1 MPDAIPLIQ
10 IGYKYIINF
19 SFIQPKR
26 TLSSKKQ
33 TEGLT
38 FMATDTTHTY
48 PERRFPLFGL
58 PRLVP
63 GLALTGAL
71 TALAVW
77 AGDIPWVAELGL
89 GALTLAILFGILV
102 GNTLYPRWQTVCHG
116 GVQLAKQRLL
126 RLGIILYGFRLTFQQ
141 IADVGASG
149 IIIDALTL
157 TTTFLLACWLGKKV
171 FGIDSQTAMLIGAG
185 SSICGAAAV
194 MATEPV
200 LKADSSKVA
209 VAVSTVVVFGT
220 LAIFAYPWLYQLNE
234 HFQWLPFS
242 QETFGIYAGSTI
254 HEVAQVVAAGHAI
267 GPDAENAAVIA
278 KMIRVMMLAP
288 FLLLLSGYISRG
300 SAGKA
305 EKSAIT
311 IPWFAVLF
319 IAVAGLNSF
328 NLLPATL
335 VHHLITA
342 DTWMLAM
349 AMAALGLTTHI
360 SAVRQAGMKPILL
373 ATLLFV
379 WLLVGGG
386 AINQL
391 VQHWL

>member
-1 MPDAIPLIQ
+1 
-10 IGYKYIINF
+10 
-19 SFIQPKR
+19 
-26 TLSSKKQ
+26 
-33 TEGLT
+33 
-38 FMATDTTHTY
+38 MASDTVHTY
-48 PERRFPLFGL
+48 PEQRFPLLGL
-58 PRLVP
+58 PRLIP
-63 GLALTGAL
+63 GLLLTGAL
-71 TALAVW
+71 TALAIW
-77 AGDIPWVAELGL
+77 ASSIPWVAGLGL

-102 GNTLYPRWQTVCHG
+102 GNTLYPWLQPRCHT

-157 TTTFLLACWLGKKV
+157 TSTFLLACWLGKKV
-171 FGIDSQTAMLIGAG
+171 FGLDSQTTMLIGAG

-220 LAIFAYPWLYQLNE
+220 LAIFAYPWLYHLNE
-234 HFQWLPFS
+234 HFQWMPFT
-242 QETFGIYAGSTI
+242 QETFGIYTGSTI

-300 SAGKA
+300 AAGNKS

-328 NLLPATL
+328 NLLPAAL
-335 VHHLITA
+335 VQHLITA

-373 ATLLFV
+373 ATLLFI
-379 WLLVGGG
+379 WLVIGGG

-391 VQHWL
+391 VQTLL

>member
-1 MPDAIPLIQ
+1 MA
-10 IGYKYIINF
+10 
-19 SFIQPKR
+19 SHSTQP
-26 TLSSKKQ
+26 
-33 TEGLT
+33 
-38 FMATDTTHTY
+38 Y
-48 PERRFPLFGL
+48 PEQRFPLFGL
-58 PRLVP
+58 PRLIP
-63 GLALTGAL
+63 GLLLAGAL
-71 TALAVW
+71 TAFSVW
-77 AGDIPWVAELGL
+77 AGDVPWVAGLGL
-89 GALTLAILFGILV
+89 GALTLAILCGILV
-102 GNTLYPRWQTVCHG
+102 GNTLYPWLQPSCHT

-157 TTTFLLACWLGKKV
+157 SSTFLLACWLGKKV
-171 FGIDSQTAMLIGAG
+171 FGLDSQTTMLIGAG

-234 HFQWLPFS
+234 HFQWLPLT

-267 GPDAENAAVIA
+267 GPDAENAAVIS

-288 FLLLLSGYISRG
+288 FLLLLSGYISRR
-300 SAGKA
+300 AGNSSKS

-328 NLLPATL
+328 NLIPATL
-335 VHHLITA
+335 VQHLITI

-360 SAVRQAGMKPILL
+360 SAVRQAGVKPILL

-379 WLLVGGG
+379 WLIIGGG
-386 AINQL
+386 AINLL
-391 VQHWL
+391 VQHLI

>member
-1 MPDAIPLIQ
+1 
-10 IGYKYIINF
+10 
-19 SFIQPKR
+19 
-26 TLSSKKQ
+26 
-33 TEGLT
+33 
-38 FMATDTTHTY
+38 MASDTVHTY
-48 PERRFPLFGL
+48 PERRFPLLGL
-58 PRLVP
+58 PRLIP
-63 GLALTGAL
+63 GLLLTSAL
-71 TALAVW
+71 TALAIW
-77 AGDIPWVAELGL
+77 ASSIPWIAGLGL

-102 GNTLYPRWQTVCHG
+102 GNTLYPWLQPQCHT

-141 IADVGASG
+141 IANVGASG

-157 TTTFLLACWLGKKV
+157 TSTFLLACWLGKRV
-171 FGIDSQTAMLIGAG
+171 FGLDKQTTMLIGAG

-234 HFQWLPFS
+234 HFQWMPFT
-242 QETFGIYAGSTI
+242 QETFGIYTGSTI

-300 SAGKA
+300 AAGSKT

-328 NLLPATL
+328 NLLPAPL
-335 VHHLITA
+335 VQHLITA

-360 SAVRQAGMKPILL
+360 SAVRQAGVKPILL
-373 ATLLFV
+373 AMLLFI
-379 WLLVGGG
+379 WLVIGGA

-391 VQHWL
+391 VQALL

>member
-1 MPDAIPLIQ
+1 MP
-10 IGYKYIINF
+10 
-19 SFIQPKR
+19 
-26 TLSSKKQ
+26 
-33 TEGLT
+33 
-38 FMATDTTHTY
+38 
-48 PERRFPLFGL
+48 
-58 PRLVP
+58 
-63 GLALTGAL
+63 
-71 TALAVW
+71 
-77 AGDIPWVAELGL
+77 
-89 GALTLAILFGILV
+89 
-102 GNTLYPRWQTVCHG
+102 
-116 GVQLAKQRLL
+116 
-126 RLGIILYGFRLTFQQ
+126 
-141 IADVGASG
+141 
-149 IIIDALTL
+149 LTL

-278 KMIRVMMLAP
+278 KMIRVMMLAL

-300 SAGKA
+300 GAGKA

-319 IAVAGLNSF
+319 IAPSPG
-328 NLLPATL
+328 
-335 VHHLITA
+335 
-342 DTWMLAM
+342 
-349 AMAALGLTTHI
+349 
-360 SAVRQAGMKPILL
+360 
-373 ATLLFV
+373 
-379 WLLVGGG
+379 
-386 AINQL
+386 
-391 VQHWL
+391 

>member
-1 MPDAIPLIQ
+1 
-10 IGYKYIINF
+10 
-19 SFIQPKR
+19 
-26 TLSSKKQ
+26 
-33 TEGLT
+33 
-38 FMATDTTHTY
+38 MATNTTHNFPT
-48 PERRFPLFGL
+48 RQFPLFGI
-58 PRLVP
+58 PHLVP
-63 GLALTGAL
+63 GLLLTGAI

-77 AGDIPWVAELGL
+77 VGDIPWVAGLGL
-89 GALTLAILFGILV
+89 GALTLAILLGIVV
-102 GNTLYPRWQTVCHG
+102 GNTLYPWLQPSCHG
-116 GVQLAKQRLL
+116 GVQFAKQRLL

-141 IADVGASG
+141 IADVGTTG

-157 TTTFLLACWLGKKV
+157 TTTFLLACWLGKRV
-171 FGIDSQTAMLIGAG
+171 FGLDSHTTMLIGAG

-200 LKADSSKVA
+200 LKADANKVA

-220 LAIFAYPWLYQLNE
+220 LAIFAYPWLYHLNE
-234 HFQWLPFS
+234 QFQWLPFN
-242 QETFGIYAGSTI
+242 QETFGIFTGSTI

-267 GPDAENAAVIA
+267 GPDAENAAVIS

-288 FLLLLSGYISRG
+288 FLVVLSGFISRSRSTENTG
-300 SAGKA
+300 EKA

-328 NLLPATL
+328 DLIPATL
-335 VHHLITA
+335 VKHLVTA

-360 SAVRQAGMKPILL
+360 SAVRQAGIKPILL
-373 ATLLFV
+373 ATLLFI
-379 WLLVGGG
+379 WLIVGGTV
-386 AINQL
+386 INLL
-391 VQHWL
+391 VQHFL

>member
-1 MPDAIPLIQ
+1 M
-10 IGYKYIINF
+10 
-19 SFIQPKR
+19 
-26 TLSSKKQ
+26 
-33 TEGLT
+33 
-38 FMATDTTHTY
+38 
-48 PERRFPLFGL
+48 
-58 PRLVP
+58 
-63 GLALTGAL
+63 
-71 TALAVW
+71 
-77 AGDIPWVAELGL
+77 
-89 GALTLAILFGILV
+89 

-220 LAIFAYPWLYQLNE
+220 GDLR
-234 HFQWLPFS
+234 LPMAVS
-242 QETFGIYAGSTI
+242 AERTLPVAAVQPETFGIYAGSTI

-300 SAGKA
+300 GAGKA

-335 VHHLITA
+335 VRHLITA
-342 DTWMLAM
+342 DTDAGDGDGG
-349 AMAALGLTTHI
+349 AGLDHPHQRRAPCRDETDSVGHA
-360 SAVRQAGMKPILL
+360 AVRLAAGRRRRDKPAG
-373 ATLLFV
+373 ATLALIIPFSGPLRRAAAFIIQSARHQCHNV
-379 WLLVGGG
+379 TDNTGE
-386 AINQL
+386 
-391 VQHWL
+391 